1 MCSWLRSGLI
11 RGLLLADRVED
22 ADEAA
27 LVAAEDVDESV
38 QRGLERPDEFREQ
51 LLLGGKGGERLD
63 LRRVDELSVDVG
75 GSDVD
80 RVGLVRE
87 RLDGLRP
94 RYGVFAGEDDA
105 RRPREDRVEL
115 RCELFARSTLE
126 ERVLHNAV
134 GAAVFAKLVAEL

>member
-75 GSDVD
+75 GFDVD
-80 RVGLVRE
+80 RFGLVRE
-87 RLDGLRP
+87 RLDGLGRCD
-94 RYGVFAGEDDA
+94 GICTGEDDA
-105 RRPREDRVEL
+105 RRTRENIIEPGSEL
-115 RCELFARSTLE
+115 VARRTLE
-126 ERVLHNAV
+126 ER
-134 GAAVFAKLVAEL
+134 